1 MSWDKQL
8 TGDNSHVLSPS
19 TYSFQLLNL
28 FLCLQL
34 AKLLQE
40 GEVGGKGLRLKEVQ
54 ETEELIYAVL
64 ERSACEQHTMLLWW
78 EEVERGRRRR
88 RRGGGR
94 GGGEGEEEEEEG

>member
-1 MSWDKQL
+1 MLWDKHL

-28 FLCLQL
+28 FLRLQL

-40 GEVGGKGLRLKEVQ
+40 GEVRGKGLWLKEVQ

-78 EEVERGRRRR
+78 EAEGRGRK

-94 GGGEGEEEEEEG
+94 GGGGEGEEEEGGG

>member
-1 MSWDKQL
+1 MWDKQL

-54 ETEELIYAVL
+54 ETEEFIYAVL
-64 ERSACEQHTMLLWW
+64 ERSACEQHTMLLW
-78 EEVERGRRRR
+78 
-88 RRGGGR
+88 
-94 GGGEGEEEEEEG
+94 